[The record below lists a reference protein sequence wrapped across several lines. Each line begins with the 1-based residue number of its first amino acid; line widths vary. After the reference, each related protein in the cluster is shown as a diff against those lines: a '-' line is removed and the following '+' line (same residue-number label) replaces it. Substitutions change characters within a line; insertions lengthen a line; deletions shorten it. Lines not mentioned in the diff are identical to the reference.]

1 MQLNHDSTVFFH
13 LYSFDLINYNKMI
26 IYSFLVSIYAMIVPS
41 IIIGIGILIA
51 IGGIIAIF
59 TKIDLNKKKK
69 QNHQSN
75 NILQSENNI
84 DDGVTRI
91 KLDDSINKSA
101 NFQLDIQKTECLGN
115 IHNLESRHPQDKKFC
130 QQLSSESGLHQ
141 HYEAQDNKLSIVLP
155 IIDRLT
161 NIVPQ
166 IINGLATHAMH
177 REVNQKSKDT
187 PLAYTDE
194 TTPIFD
200 STNLSKQHKI
210 ELDICA
216 TTSVPHWEHTYI
228 YSVDDLQSANHQQ
241 KQFYSYFKVQFLQ
254 GQYLDLEDNSNYA
267 FVLMFDLAEDYKKH
281 KDYMLLKQ
289 QFDTLAEKYPI
300 VAQYINRTLLN
311 VVSIINHEDAKK
323 ALKSFDKSHG
333 QLCQWIKSNE
343 IIEVQGIKLTR
354 GNFYV
359 GECFRL
365 PDRVIK
371 DNIYFGYKG
380 SYIFGPVLNP
390 NLPISDSNDKN
401 IFCSYNDMSP
411 AWRLKYLMWLADD
424 IQVADVPTEILLFYL
439 YGCELRMFI
448 DPQTNNSE
456 RESLLYDLI
465 KLHKSINVSSVHNDT
480 QVHQKLCDLIGNAIV
495 KYFRNAHE
503 KFETK
508 GILGNCRAFQDY
520 IVAQKFACKR
530 TFSSDDAFDIA
541 TEIYDVAQI
550 VPSEYISVARK
561 YFIDDFMK
569 WQKDLDINYKMTMAQ
584 QFSVDYFYSGFFRSE
599 QVNLHY
605 KIESLP
611 SDLWKVHNAIWNCY
625 YWNITS
631 KFKRYNEIKKRY
643 DGKETIAAIQV
654 LPDDIDIREFPKIQ
668 TLIINIENKMQSEN
682 YSVTPID
689 WLLTQWEYKRKDDK
703 SIHKEYAD
711 SIINGLFR
719 LGYGIVPNYDIDR
732 KRFNFGDICVI
743 YRNKEHYPIKSTPA
757 YDRADLF
764 IKLASYIVHADN
776 ATDSDLVFVTD
787 QLKLYNNTPGNHIH
801 LTAVIRWRFLSKKQP
816 LDKSTKNA
824 IANLTSEHRTTIG
837 NALIRLACINGDIH
851 PKRIDCLKKV
861 LPLLGIEVDNI
872 HSQIHRLLTDKE
884 GFAVVE
890 KKSDAVEFTINRQS
904 AYSQKTI
911 ESSVIINPKKL
922 NIFEQQTKAAQ
933 KLLSEIFVEEEPA
946 LPQNMELDATATTW
960 MKILKSLLAKET
972 WKRVE
977 VEKICKEHGLMM
989 GAVLEQINDFAYEKV
1004 DDAVIE
1010 DDDENIYVTLD
1021 YKEQLI

>member
-1 MQLNHDSTVFFH
+1 
-13 LYSFDLINYNKMI
+13 MI

-84 DDGVTRI
+84 DDGVATI

-101 NFQLDIQKTECLGN
+101 NFQLDVHKTECLGN
-115 IHNLESRHPQDKKFC
+115 IYNLESQHPQDKKFC
-130 QQLSSESGLHQ
+130 QQLSSESGLCQ
-141 HYEAQDNKLSIVLP
+141 HYEAQDKKVSIVSP
-155 IIDRLT
+155 IIDGLT

-166 IINGLATHAMH
+166 IINDLATHAMR
-177 REVNQKSKDT
+177 REANQKSKDVST
-187 PLAYTDE
+187 LAYTDVM
-194 TTPIFD
+194 TPRFERA
-200 STNLSKQHKI
+200 NLPQQYKI
-210 ELDICA
+210 EDDLYS
-216 TTSVPHWEHTYI
+216 TTGIPYWEHTYI
-228 YSVDDLQSANHQQ
+228 YSVADLQTANHLQ
-241 KQFYSYFKVQFLQ
+241 KQFYRYFKALFLQ
-254 GQYLDLEDNSNYA
+254 GHYLDIEDNSNYA
-267 FVLMFDLAEDYKKH
+267 FVLMFDLAEDYKMH
-281 KDYMLLKQ
+281 KDYVLLKQ
-289 QFDTLAEKYPI
+289 QLDTLAEKYPI
-300 VAQYINRTLLN
+300 VAQYINRALLN
-311 VVSIINHEDAKK
+311 VVATVNQEDAEK
-323 ALKSFDKSHG
+323 ALKSFDKSRG

-359 GECFRL
+359 GECFCL
-365 PDRVIK
+365 PDSVLK

-380 SYIFGPVLNP
+380 THIFGPVLNP
-390 NLPISDSNDKN
+390 NLPAGDSNIKN

-411 AWRLKYLMWLADD
+411 AWRHQYLMWLSGDIHAAD
-424 IQVADVPTEILLFYL
+424 IPTEILLFYL
-439 YGCELRMFI
+439 YGCEIRMFI
-448 DPQTNNSE
+448 DPQTTDFDRKSI
-456 RESLLYDLI
+456 LFDII
-465 KLHKSINVSSVHNDT
+465 KLHKSLKGAAVQNYVRI
-480 QVHQKLCDLIGNAIV
+480 QQRLCDFIGNAIV
-495 KYFRNAHE
+495 KYFRDTYEEFNV
-503 KFETK
+503 T
-508 GILGNCRAFQDY
+508 GILGECFTY
-520 IVAQKFACKR
+520 INYYIAQKIANKK
-530 TFSSDDAFDIA
+530 TLTPEDAFEIA
-541 TEIYDVAQI
+541 KEIYDIKQL
-550 VPSEYISVARK
+550 VPSGYISVAQK
-561 YFIDDFMK
+561 YFIYDFMK
-569 WQKDLDINYKMTMAQ
+569 SYMNLNYSLEFVTKT
-584 QFSVDYFYSGFFRSE
+584 FSIGYHYDSGFFNSE
-599 QVNLHY
+599 NVNLYY
-605 KIESLP
+605 KIEALP
-611 SDLWKVHNAIWNCY
+611 SDLWNVYNAIRNCY
-625 YWNITS
+625 WS
-631 KFKRYNEIKKRY
+631 VEAKFRRYNQIKERY
-643 DGKETIAAIQV
+643 DGKETIAAIQA
-654 LPDDIDIREFPKIQ
+654 LPDDIDIREFPEIQ
-668 TLIINIENKMQSEN
+668 TLRIKIESKMQSED
-682 YSVTPID
+682 YLVTPID
-689 WLLTQWEYKRKDDK
+689 WLLTLWKYESNEGK
-703 SIHKEYAD
+703 SIRKECAD
-711 SIINGLFR
+711 SIIGCLFR
-719 LGYGIVPNYDIDR
+719 LGYGIVPNYEADK
-732 KRFNFGDICVI
+732 KRFKFGDICLI
-743 YRNKEHYPIKSTPA
+743 YRNDERYLIKPTTKYERSE
-757 YDRADLF
+757 LF

-1010 DDDENIYVTLD
+1010 DDGENIYVTLD

>member
-1 MQLNHDSTVFFH
+1 
-13 LYSFDLINYNKMI
+13 MI

-59 TKIDLNKKKK
+59 TKIYLNKNKK

-75 NILQSENNI
+75 NILQSQNNI
-84 DDGVTRI
+84 VDGVATI

-101 NFQLDIQKTECLGN
+101 NFQLDVQKTECLGN
-115 IHNLESRHPQDKKFC
+115 IYNLESQHPQDKKFC
-130 QQLSSESGLHQ
+130 QQLSSESGLYQ
-141 HYEAQDNKLSIVLP
+141 HYEAQDKKVSIVSP
-155 IIDRLT
+155 IIDGLT

-166 IINGLATHAMH
+166 IINDLATHAMH
-177 REVNQKSKDT
+177 REANQKIKDVST
-187 PLAYTDE
+187 LAYKDVM
-194 TTPIFD
+194 TPRFERA
-200 STNLSKQHKI
+200 NLPKQYKI
-210 ELDICA
+210 EDDLY
-216 TTSVPHWEHTYI
+216 TTTGIPYWEHTYI
-228 YSVDDLQSANHQQ
+228 YSVADLQAANHLQ
-241 KQFYSYFKVQFLQ
+241 KQFYRYFKAQFLQ
-254 GQYLDLEDNSNYA
+254 GHYLDIEDNSNYA
-267 FVLMFDLAEDYKKH
+267 FVLMFDLAEDYKMH
-281 KDYMLLKQ
+281 KDYVLLKQ
-289 QFDTLAEKYPI
+289 QLDTLAEKYPI
-300 VAQYINRTLLN
+300 VAQYINRALLN
-311 VVSIINHEDAKK
+311 VVATVNQEDAEK
-323 ALKSFDKSHG
+323 ALKSFDKSRG

-365 PDRVIK
+365 PDSVIK
-371 DNIYFGYKG
+371 DNVYFGYKG
-380 SYIFGPVLNP
+380 TYIFGPVLNP
-390 NLPISDSNDKN
+390 DLPAGDSNIKN
-401 IFCSYNDMSP
+401 IFCSYYDMSP
-411 AWRLKYLMWLADD
+411 AWRHQYLMWLSGD
-424 IQVADVPTEILLFYL
+424 IQAADIPTEILLFYL
-439 YGCELRMFI
+439 YGCEIRMFI

-456 RESLLYDLI
+456 RKSLIYDLI
-465 KLHKSINVSSVHNDT
+465 KLHKSLNEASTGNYILV
-480 QVHQKLCDLIGNAIV
+480 QQKLCDLIGNAIV
-495 KYFRNAHE
+495 KYFRNSHE
-503 KFETK
+503 EFEAIV
-508 GILGNCRAFQDY
+508 ILGNCRAFQDY
-520 IVAQKFACKR
+520 IVGQKFASKR
-530 TFSSDDAFDIA
+530 TFTPDDAFDIA
-541 TEIYDVAQI
+541 AKIYDITQI
-550 VPSEYISVARK
+550 VPFEYISAARR
-561 YFIDDFMK
+561 YFFDDFMK
-569 WQKDLDINYKMTMAQ
+569 LQKDLDVNYEMIAVQ
-584 QFSVDYFYSGFFRSE
+584 QFSVNYFYNGLFNSE
-599 QVNLHY
+599 RVNLYY
-605 KIESLP
+605 KIEALP

-625 YWNITS
+625 YWSIVS
-631 KFKRYNEIKKRY
+631 KFKRYNQLKKRY

-654 LPDDIDIREFPKIQ
+654 LPDDIDIRELPKIQ

-682 YSVTPID
+682 YSVAPID
-689 WLLTQWEYKRKDDK
+689 WLLTQWEYKRNNDK

-711 SIINGLFR
+711 SIIGGLLR
-719 LGYGIVPNYDIDR
+719 LGYGIVPNYEIDR

-743 YRNKEHYPIKSTPA
+743 YRNKEHYPIKSTPV
-757 YDRADLF
+757 YDRAELF
-764 IKLASYIVHADN
+764 IKLAAYIVHADN
-776 ATDSDLVFVTD
+776 ATDSDIAFVTD

-851 PKRIDCLKKV
+851 PKRIDWLKKV

-890 KKSDAVEFTINRQS
+890 KKSDAVEFTINSQS

-977 VEKICKEHGLMM
+977 VEKICQEHGLMM

-1010 DDDENIYVTLD
+1010 DDGENIYVTLD